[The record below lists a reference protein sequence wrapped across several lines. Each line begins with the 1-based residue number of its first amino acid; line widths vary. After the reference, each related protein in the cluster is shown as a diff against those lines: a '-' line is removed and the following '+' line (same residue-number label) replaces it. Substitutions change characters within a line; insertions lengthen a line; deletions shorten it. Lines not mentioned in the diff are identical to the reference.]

1 MKRVEK
7 SDYNKLLDFLFRIEN
22 IGHNNSFVK
31 KMFKEL
37 EGSKVGKDLM
47 QTKGWSEYMDER
59 INIIHEFMLKDY
71 SVQGILSVV
80 RDNLSESDRL
90 LLSEGIL
97 DIIKE
102 TKDGK
107 ISEITSKF

>member
-7 SDYNKLLDFLFRIEN
+7 SDYTKMLDLLFRIESM
-22 IGHNNSFVK
+22 GHNNSFVR
-31 KMFKEL
+31 KMFHEVEGKKE
-37 EGSKVGKDLM
+37 DLL
-47 QTKGWSEYMDER
+47 KPRKWSEYMSER
-59 INIIHEFMLKDY
+59 IDIVHEYMLKDY

-80 RDNLSESDRL
+80 RDNLSDSDRL

-107 ISEITSKF
+107 VSEITSKF

>member
-7 SDYNKLLDFLFRIEN
+7 SDYTKMLDLLFRVES
-22 IGHNNSFVK
+22 IGHNNSFVR
-31 KMFKEL
+31 KMFHEL
-37 EGSKVGKDLM
+37 EGKKEDLL
-47 QTKGWSEYMDER
+47 KPRKWSEYMSER
-59 INIIHEFMLKDY
+59 IDIVHEYMLKDY

-80 RDNLSESDRL
+80 RDNLSDSDRL

-107 ISEITSKF
+107 VSEITSKF

>member
-1 MKRVEK
+1 MKK
-7 SDYNKLLDFLFRIEN
+7 SDYNKMLDLLFRIESM
-22 IGHNNSFVK
+22 GHNNSFVR
-31 KMFKEL
+31 KMFHDL
-37 EGSKVGKDLM
+37 EGKKEDLFNSR
-47 QTKGWSEYMDER
+47 KWSEYMSER
-59 INIIHEFMLKDY
+59 IDIIHKSMMKDY
-71 SVQGILSVV
+71 SVEGILSVV
-80 RDNLSESDRL
+80 RDNLSDSDIL